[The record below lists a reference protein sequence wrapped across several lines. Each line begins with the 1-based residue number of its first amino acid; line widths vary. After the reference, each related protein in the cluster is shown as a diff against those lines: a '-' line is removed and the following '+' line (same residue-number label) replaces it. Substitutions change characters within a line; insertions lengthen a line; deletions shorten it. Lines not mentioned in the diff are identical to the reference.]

1 MSSRDVAHAKQIL
14 ILECGSMDDQDISRR
29 LFMIK
34 SCAGLGSAWIV
45 SHLPEIAAA
54 QEHAHIAAQSE
65 APSKF
70 EVFTHEQSV
79 EVEAIAA
86 QIIPSDDTPGAREA
100 RVIYFIDRALATFAT
115 GERAAF
121 VEGLNDLQ
129 KKARKRFGKT
139 KKFSELS
146 SGQQTELL
154 KEIEKSQFFELVRTM
169 TILGMFSNPEYG
181 GNYNQIG
188 WRLLGFEDQFHFKS
202 PFGFYDAE
210 YQAK

>member
-1 MSSRDVAHAKQIL
+1 
-14 ILECGSMDDQDISRR
+14 MDDREDISRR

-34 SCAGLGSAWIV
+34 SCAGLGTAWIV

-54 QEHAHIAAQSE
+54 QEHAHHAALSQ
-65 APSKF
+65 AIPKF
-70 EVFTHEQSV
+70 EFFTPEQAV

-86 QIIPSDDTPGAREA
+86 QIIPTDDTPGAREA

-115 GERAAF
+115 EERAAL

-129 KKARKRFGKT
+129 KKARKRFGKA
-139 KKFSELS
+139 KRFSDLS

-154 KEIEKSQFFELVRTM
+154 KRIEKSQFFELVRTM

-181 GNYNQIG
+181 GNHDQIG
-188 WRLLGFEDQFHFKS
+188 WKLLGFEDQFHFKS

-210 YQAK
+210 YQSK

>member
-1 MSSRDVAHAKQIL
+1 
-14 ILECGSMDDQDISRR
+14 MDDQDISRR
-29 LFMIK
+29 VFLIQ

-54 QEHAHIAAQSE
+54 QEHAHIAAQSQ
-65 APSKF
+65 APSTLEF
-70 EVFTHEQSV
+70 FTHEQAV

-86 QIIPSDDTPGAREA
+86 QIIPTDDTPGAREA

-115 GERAAF
+115 DERAAF
-121 VEGLNDLQ
+121 VEGLKELQ
-129 KKARKRFGKT
+129 KKAGKRFGKT
-139 KKFSELS
+139 KRFSDLNAA
-146 SGQQTELL
+146 QQTELL
-154 KEIEKSQFFELVRTM
+154 KGIEKSDFFELVRTM

-188 WRLLGFEDQFHFKS
+188 WKLLGFEDQFFYKS
-202 PFGFYDAE
+202 PFGFYDGE

>member
-1 MSSRDVAHAKQIL
+1 
-14 ILECGSMDDQDISRR
+14 MDDREDISRR

-54 QEHAHIAAQSE
+54 QEHAHRAAISQL
-65 APSKF
+65 PSRLEF
-70 EVFTHEQSV
+70 FTPEQSV

-86 QIIPSDDTPGAREA
+86 QIIPTDDTPGAREA
-100 RVIYFIDRALATFAT
+100 RVIYFIDRALATFAAE
-115 GERAAF
+115 ERAAL

-129 KKARKRFGKT
+129 KKTQKRFGKT
-139 KKFSELS
+139 KKFSDLS
-146 SGQQTELL
+146 SGQQTEMLRG
-154 KEIEKSQFFELVRTM
+154 IEKSQFFELIRTM
-169 TILGMFSNPEYG
+169 TIVGMFSNPEYG

-188 WRLLGFEDQFHFKS
+188 WKLLGFEDEFHFKS

-210 YQAK
+210 YLAK

>member
-1 MSSRDVAHAKQIL
+1 
-14 ILECGSMDDQDISRR
+14 MDDREDISRR

-54 QEHAHIAAQSE
+54 QDHAHHAAISQ
-65 APSKF
+65 APPRF
-70 EVFTHEQSV
+70 EFFTPEQAV

-86 QIIPSDDTPGAREA
+86 QIIPTDETPGAREA
-100 RVIYFIDRALATFAT
+100 RVIYFIDRALATFAAD
-115 GERAAF
+115 ERGAL

-129 KKARKRFGKT
+129 KKTRKRFGKT
-139 KKFSELS
+139 KRFSDLS
-146 SGQQTELL
+146 SGQQTEML
-154 KEIEKSQFFELVRTM
+154 KGIEKGQFFELVRTM

-181 GNYNQIG
+181 GNHDQIG
-188 WRLLGFEDQFHFKS
+188 WKLLGFEDQFHFKS

-210 YQAK
+210 YQSK

>member
-1 MSSRDVAHAKQIL
+1 
-14 ILECGSMDDQDISRR
+14 MDDREDISRR

-54 QEHAHIAAQSE
+54 QEHAHHAALSQ
-65 APSKF
+65 ATPRF
-70 EVFTHEQSV
+70 EFFTPE
-79 EVEAIAA
+79 
-86 QIIPSDDTPGAREA
+86 
-100 RVIYFIDRALATFAT
+100 
-115 GERAAF
+115 ERAVL

-139 KKFSELS
+139 KRFSDLS

-154 KEIEKSQFFELVRTM
+154 KRIEKGQFFELVRTM

-181 GNYNQIG
+181 GN
-188 WRLLGFEDQFHFKS
+188 
-202 PFGFYDAE
+202 
-210 YQAK
+210 